1 MAGASGLCYPLGEGR
16 GPKGPGEGSGL
27 RKASRLQ
34 AWADLER
41 RLVERLPP
49 GLRRRWERAD
59 ALAAGLMQRY
69 GVSLL
74 RLAVATVFVWFGAL
88 KLAQRSPVAD
98 LVAGT
103 VYWLPARSFVRLL
116 GAWEVAVGL
125 GLLTG
130 VALRLTLLL
139 FWLQMAGTFL
149 VLVVRPDISFQ
160 KKNPLLLTMTGEFVI
175 KNLVLIAAGLVIG
188 STVPGRHRGRE
199 RAQDG
204 ASPS

>member
-1 MAGASGLCYPLGEGR
+1 M
-16 GPKGPGEGSGL
+16 
-27 RKASRLQ
+27 
-34 AWADLER
+34 
-41 RLVERLPP
+41 ERLPP

-59 ALAAGLMQRY
+59 ALATGFMQRY

-139 FWLQMAGTFL
+139 SWLQMAGTFL

-175 KNLVLIAAGLVIG
+175 NTITEAVRCAARLAPI
-188 STVPGRHRGRE
+188 
-199 RAQDG
+199 
-204 ASPS
+204 